1 MDMSYV
7 LLSSKGR
14 IGSRTFLRGL
24 SVITAAFI
32 LVQIANTFISP
43 MFGILFYPMVY
54 VYVCL
59 FSKRLH
65 DAGHSGWFYLLFLIG
80 YAVVTSVVSAPLAA
94 TARSAA
100 CVPCS
105 WLMVAESSACS
116 CSSFT
121 AIDLIDE
128 TSGKTVV
135 YLDEKTPTPGD
146 NFGAIDQV
154 FSNLKRRR
162 ND

>member
-1 MDMSYV
+1 MDMRYV

-59 FSKRLH
+59 WCSL
-65 DAGHSGWFYLLFLIG
+65 SGVADQAADQLLKSECG
-80 YAVVTSVVSAPLAA
+80 
-94 TARSAA
+94 
-100 CVPCS
+100 
-105 WLMVAESSACS
+105 
-116 CSSFT
+116 
-121 AIDLIDE
+121 
-128 TSGKTVV
+128 
-135 YLDEKTPTPGD
+135 
-146 NFGAIDQV
+146 
-154 FSNLKRRR
+154 RRR
-162 ND
+162 AQGAGTTCYDGDAQYSQTSETHRHWLRAPSAIGA